1 MGGCWWFVGV
11 VVVGFESVV
20 GFEWVA
26 AGDLRCGWSG
36 LVDKVV
42 SRWLVVFGQGGPVCL
57 PINSNGEKAVIVRVK
72 RKADHSP
79 LEAFWLEINERPAK
93 RPLIDFQKLSL
104 SSSPSPTREELK
116 IKRVLVQHVETVG
129 SSKASIQFLQSFVQP
144 TSDGDSKF
152 LASTKE
158 RRRTLQKENIHD
170 QLLSKAKQEQEEI
183 AKNARF
189 EQLWKRRTRDK
200 EASHDEALDEVCRVY
215 DVLRVDEETSS
226 MVKRQEEISVED
238 KVMLGKFLPLLRE
251 FVPGAA
257 EDIESD
263 ICSHATR
270 QDSADEYVY
279 DLYAVNEKI
288 DDTEASYP
296 FPLVQVDDDDLYFD
310 GLDDS
315 DNETDDSNA
324 ENHPWNDYPDEES
337 SEEEKSSKSGSES
350 EEEEESEAE
359 TDTLTKS
366 EDSVGDDRSED
377 RPHED
382 DMEMDGRHVT
392 AYSDDGEERESE
404 EVVVDIQHGIPQIP
418 IDLFVKKNR
427 KGVNFYDA
435 FKNVRFKVG
444 DALPHN
450 HGLRGRF
457 LLDSSGN
464 SLVSIY
470 RYHDGTWKGFKGD
483 RCEELLFEAEQT
495 LNTFSRTEFNVI
507 LTGENGANLTYA
519 MKGCVFW
526 RTCTI
531 YQDKFIVAQT
541 HLMYKLGF
549 RKHFVG
555 RSKFRVTV
563 FPGFSDY
570 NFIASLILVFLDGR
584 KR

>member
-1 MGGCWWFVGV
+1 M
-11 VVVGFESVV
+11 ESKNYCEI
-20 GFEWVA
+20 GE
-26 AGDLRCGWSG
+26 S
-36 LVDKVV
+36 
-42 SRWLVVFGQGGPVCL
+42 SSNSSL

-79 LEAFWLEINERPAK
+79 LEAF
-93 RPLIDFQKLSL
+93 F
-104 SSSPSPTREELK
+104 
-116 IKRVLVQHVETVG
+116 QHVETVG

-158 RRRTLQKENIHD
+158 RKRTLQKENIHD
-170 QLLSKAKQEQEEI
+170 QLLSKAKQEQE
-183 AKNARF
+183 
-189 EQLWKRRTRDK
+189 TRDK

-270 QDSADEYVY
+270 QDLLFSGQEVRFSGMFFADSADEYVY

-310 GLDDS
+310 VLDDS

-382 DMEMDGRHVT
+382 EMEMDRRHVT
-392 AYSDDGEERESE
+392 AYSDDG
-404 EVVVDIQHGIPQIP
+404 
-418 IDLFVKKNR
+418 
-427 KGVNFYDA
+427 
-435 FKNVRFKVG
+435 G
-444 DALPHN
+444 D
-450 HGLRGRF
+450 
-457 LLDSSGN
+457 D
-464 SLVSIY
+464 
-470 RYHDGTWKGFKGD
+470 
-483 RCEELLFEAEQT
+483 
-495 LNTFSRTEFNVI
+495 
-507 LTGENGANLTYA
+507 TG
-519 MKGCVFW
+519 
-526 RTCTI
+526 
-531 YQDKFIVAQT
+531 
-541 HLMYKLGF
+541 
-549 RKHFVG
+549 
-555 RSKFRVTV
+555 
-563 FPGFSDY
+563 
-570 NFIASLILVFLDGR
+570 DGR
-584 KR
+584 IVELWLTALSNAYH